1 MAIFSN
7 QATLTYSGG
16 TTSSNIVTGEVLDVL
31 SVTKTA
37 VGDTYRAGDTISYVV
52 SLINSGATPLTGIT
66 LTDNLGAYPFGT
78 GTVTPLDY
86 VDGSLLY
93 YTNGVLQG
101 TPTVTAGPPLTV
113 SGITVPAGGNATVVY
128 SVTLNAFAPV
138 GAGGS
143 VTNTVTA
150 TGAGTL
156 EPATAEETVTVI
168 DEAVLSITKALS
180 PTTVPENGVITYT
193 FEIFNSGN
201 AEAGATDNV
210 TVTDTFDPILSGLT
224 VTLDGVTLTEGTDYT
239 YDEATGIFT
248 TVPSRIT
255 VPAATVT
262 QDPVTGAFTT
272 VPGNVTLTVTGT
284 V

>member
-7 QATLTYSGG
+7 QATLTYAGG
-16 TTSSNIVTGEVLDVL
+16 STSSNIVTGEILDLL

-37 VGDTYRAGDTISYVV
+37 VGDTYRAGDTVSYVI
-52 SLINSGATPLTGIT
+52 SLVNGGTTALSGLT
-66 LTDNLGAYPFGT
+66 LTDDLGAYPFGT
-78 GTVTPLDY
+78 GTVTPLTY

-93 YTNGVLQG
+93 YNNGVLQAA
-101 TPTVTAGPPLTV
+101 PTVTAGPPLTV

-128 SVTLNAFAPV
+128 SALVNAFAPI
-138 GAGGS
+138 GETGS

-150 TGAGTL
+150 TGAGLT
-156 EPATAEETVTVI
+156 EAVTAEETVTAVN
-168 DEAVLSITKALS
+168 EAVLSITKALS

-193 FEIFNSGN
+193 FEIFNSGS
-201 AEAGATDNV
+201 AAADATDDLSV
-210 TVTDTFDPILSGLT
+210 SDTFDPILSDLT
-224 VTLDGVTLTEGTDYT
+224 VTLDGVALVEGTDYT
-239 YDEATGIFT
+239 YDETTGAFA

-272 VPGNVTLTVTGT
+272 VPGSTTLTVTGT